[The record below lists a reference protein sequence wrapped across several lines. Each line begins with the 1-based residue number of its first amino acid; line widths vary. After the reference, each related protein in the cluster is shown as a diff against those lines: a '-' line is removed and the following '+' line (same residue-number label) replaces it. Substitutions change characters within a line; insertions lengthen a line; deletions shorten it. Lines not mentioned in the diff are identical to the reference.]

1 MSRPSRPLNPSSSAD
16 DLLRQSLRAYAAT
29 AAAGGPVPPVSLVWF
44 RAERRR
50 RAEALRRA
58 QRPVWIMQAIG
69 ILCAVLAAGW
79 AAVHFAPVVRSAG
92 FGSLPPVPTLAGPFL
107 ALLIA
112 GSGLVLLGCCGM
124 LLASRRES

>member
-1 MSRPSRPLNPSSSAD
+1 MSSPANRPPNHSAD

-29 AAAGGPVPPVSLVWF
+29 VAAGGQAPPASLVWF

-69 ILCAVLAAGW
+69 FLCALLVTGW
-79 AAVHFAPVVRSAG
+79 AAIRFVHLG
-92 FGSLPPVPTLAGPFL
+92 DFGSLPPHPILAEPFL
-107 ALLIA
+107 VLLIA

-124 LLASRRES
+124 LLASRQL